1 MRLNAEYSFPDDSD
15 DDESQVPLEF
25 PDKYKVVAT
34 LDDILGDEK
43 EELEELKTK
52 VRTILDH
59 EQKERPDHS
68 ALVSY
73 IAFQS
78 MQIHSLQKEIQ
89 SLHKIALVLAQS
101 IDERC
106 DNKPEW
112 VVQKNTMN

>member
-1 MRLNAEYSFPDDSD
+1 MRLNSEYSFPDDSD
-15 DDESQVPLEF
+15 DESQMPLEF
-25 PDKYKVVAT
+25 PDKYKVVST

-52 VRTILDH
+52 IHSMLDH

-89 SLHKIALVLAQS
+89 SIHKIALVLAQS
-101 IDERC
+101 IDEKC
-106 DNKPEW
+106 GNQPE
-112 VVQKNTMN
+112 